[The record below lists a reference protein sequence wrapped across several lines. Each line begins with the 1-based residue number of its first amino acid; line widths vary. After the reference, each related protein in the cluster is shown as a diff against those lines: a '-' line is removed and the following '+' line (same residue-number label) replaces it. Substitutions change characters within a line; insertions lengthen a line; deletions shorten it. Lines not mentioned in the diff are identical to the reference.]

1 MPTRQSQAC
10 IKSLQLS
17 RDTPGRTAG
26 PDMGTATERRSLTA
40 ELRQCALGLGRQ
52 AGKSRRIIHRQVG
65 QNLAVEFYS
74 SFLQPMNE
82 LVVAHSIQLGSG
94 ADAHDPHRAE
104 LPLALLAS
112 GIGKL

>member
-17 RDTPGRTAG
+17 RDTPGRTAESG
-26 PDMGTATERRSLTA
+26 WPYMGTATERSA

-65 QNLAVEFYS
+65 
-74 SFLQPMNE
+74 
-82 LVVAHSIQLGSG
+82 
-94 ADAHDPHRAE
+94 
-104 LPLALLAS
+104 
-112 GIGKL
+112 